1 MLAGDYFLNQIR
13 DEILESARLILFQ
26 IYVGIHSRI
35 STQELSAKLNMD
47 ETNGEKWIVDN
58 IRNSHCLGGHSSTA
72 QIDCK
77 GGQVLIS
84 PPIPSLWEEVI
95 DKVKLLSERSEAL
108 IGQNDKRQA
117 ALA

>member
-1 MLAGDYFLNQIR
+1 
-13 DEILESARLILFQ
+13 
-26 IYVGIHSRI
+26 
-35 STQELSAKLNMD
+35 MD

-58 IRNSHCLGGHSSTA
+58 IRIPDRLGGHSRTA

-84 PPIPSLWEEVI
+84 PPSASLWDEVI